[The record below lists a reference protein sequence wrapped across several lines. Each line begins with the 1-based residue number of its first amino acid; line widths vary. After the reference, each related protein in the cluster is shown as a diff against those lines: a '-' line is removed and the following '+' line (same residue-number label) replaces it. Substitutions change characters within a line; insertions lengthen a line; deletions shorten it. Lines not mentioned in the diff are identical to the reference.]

1 MNYLKNLGKYLSAL
15 TLTLTLTTPMSAQ
28 SEEFIG
34 KQDVELTSD
43 RMTPEAL
50 WAMGRIGAYAVSPDG
65 TKVIYQVGYYSVKQN
80 KSHHVLYISNID
92 GSDKKLL
99 TKSKLSETDA
109 AWIEGGER
117 VAFLRGGQIWTMK
130 PNGTDYKQLSVECE
144 GIEGFK
150 FSPDGKKIVIIKQV
164 PSYASIQ
171 QRPLDLPKST
181 GLVINDMNYRHWDEY
196 VETIPHPF
204 VADVVDNDLLRL
216 KDILEDQPYEC
227 PVKPFG
233 GIEQIDWS
241 KDGKT
246 IAYTSRKKT
255 GVEYAISTDTDI
267 YLYNVETGETTNIC
281 KPADYKEPEI
291 DPSKTMAKNPVNSE
305 ENLKNN
311 PGYDQNPQYSPDG
324 KYIAWQSMSRNGYEA
339 DRNRLCIYDVN
350 KGTKAYVTESL
361 DTNVDAFVWSP
372 TGRELYFT
380 AVWHGTTQIYST
392 NLQGEVR
399 KITDGQH
406 DFGSLQVFLSNA
418 GMSGK
423 SGRTVKTVKPKNR
436 KTAKSTA
443 YQILAE
449 RHSMSKAAEL
459 YLVNPGLDVQTA
471 DQHQQITNEN
481 DHIYNKLSFGN
492 VEEHWC
498 KSFDGKDML
507 YWVILPPNF
516 DPNKKYP
523 TLLFCEGGPQSPVS
537 QFWSYRWNFQI
548 MAAHGYVVI
557 APNRRGLPGFGQEW
571 LEAVSGDWTGGCMKD
586 YLTAIDD
593 ACEKLPY
600 VDKDKLG
607 CVGASFGG
615 FSVYYLAGHHDKRFK
630 AFIAHD
636 GAFNLES
643 MYTDTEEAWFSN
655 WEYDDAYW
663 NKDKTERAKKTYENS
678 PHKFV
683 DKWDTPILC
692 IHGEKDYRINAN
704 QGFGAFNAARLRG
717 IPAQLLLYPDENH
730 WVLKPQNGILWQR
743 TFFEWLDKWLK

>member
-1 MNYLKNLGKYLSAL
+1 MNYLKNLGKYLSTL

-130 PNGTDYKQLSVECE
+130 PDGTDYKQLSVECE

-291 DPSKTMAKNPVNSE
+291 DPSKTMANNPVNSE

-324 KYIAWQSMSRNGYEA
+324 KYIAWQSMARNGYEA
-339 DRNRLCIYDVN
+339 DRNRLCVYDVQ
-350 KGTKAYVTESL
+350 KGTKTYVTESL

-418 GMSGK
+418 GIAGK
-423 SGRTVKTVKPKNR
+423 SGRAVKTVKPQKVLPIR
-436 KTAKSTA
+436 F
-443 YQILAE
+443 L
-449 RHSMSKAAEL
+449 
-459 YLVNPGLDVQTA
+459 
-471 DQHQQITNEN
+471 
-481 DHIYNKLSFGN
+481 LS
-492 VEEHWC
+492 
-498 KSFDGKDML
+498 
-507 YWVILPPNF
+507 
-516 DPNKKYP
+516 
-523 TLLFCEGGPQSPVS
+523 
-537 QFWSYRWNFQI
+537 
-548 MAAHGYVVI
+548 
-557 APNRRGLPGFGQEW
+557 
-571 LEAVSGDWTGGCMKD
+571 
-586 YLTAIDD
+586 AI
-593 ACEKLPY
+593 P
-600 VDKDKLG
+600 
-607 CVGASFGG
+607 
-615 FSVYYLAGHHDKRFK
+615 
-630 AFIAHD
+630 
-636 GAFNLES
+636 
-643 MYTDTEEAWFSN
+643 
-655 WEYDDAYW
+655 
-663 NKDKTERAKKTYENS
+663 
-678 PHKFV
+678 
-683 DKWDTPILC
+683 
-692 IHGEKDYRINAN
+692 
-704 QGFGAFNAARLRG
+704 
-717 IPAQLLLYPDENH
+717 
-730 WVLKPQNGILWQR
+730 
-743 TFFEWLDKWLK
+743 

>member
-1 MNYLKNLGKYLSAL
+1 MKVQNIRKSLVVALSFLSFSA
-15 TLTLTLTTPMSAQ
+15 PMSAQ
-28 SEEFIG
+28 SSSEFIG
-34 KQDVELTSD
+34 KQAIDLASD

-80 KSHHVLYISNID
+80 KSHQVLYISNID
-92 GSDKKLL
+92 GSDKVML
-99 TKSKLSETDA
+99 TKSTQSETDA

-117 VAFLRGGQIWTMK
+117 IAFLRGGQIWTMK
-130 PNGTDYKQLSVECE
+130 PDGTDYKQLSVECE
-144 GIEGFK
+144 GVEGFK
-150 FSPDGKKIVIIKQV
+150 FSPDGKRIVIIKQI

-181 GLVINDMNYRHWDEY
+181 GLVINDLNYRHWDEY

-204 VADVVDNDLLRL
+204 VADVVNNDLLHL

-246 IAYTSRKKT
+246 IAYTSRKTT

-267 YLYNVETGETTNIC
+267 YLYDVETGETRNIC
-281 KPADYKEPEI
+281 KPADYKEPAI
-291 DPSKTMAKNPVNSE
+291 DPSKSMVNNPVNAA
-305 ENLKNN
+305 ENLENN
-311 PGYDQNPQYSPDG
+311 PGYDQNPQYSPG
-324 KYIAWQSMSRNGYEA
+324 GNYLAWQSMSRNGYEA
-339 DRNRLCIYDVN
+339 DRNRLCVYDLN
-350 KGTKAYVTESL
+350 SGAKTYVTESL
-361 DTNVDAFVWSP
+361 DTNVDAFTWATDSK
-372 TGRELYFT
+372 TLYFT
-380 AVWHGTTQIYST
+380 AVWHGKTQIYST
-392 NLQGEVR
+392 NLKGEV
-399 KITDGQH
+399 KQITDGQH
-406 DFGSLQVFLSNA
+406 DFGSLQVFQTLSNNGGNA
-418 GMSGK
+418 KPGK
-423 SGRTVKTVKPKNR
+423 RKVKQKKDATD
-436 KTAKSTA
+436 
-443 YQILAE
+443 QILAE

-459 YLVNPGLDVQTA
+459 YLVNPRTEMQPAEEQV
-471 DQHQQITNEN
+471 QITNEN
-481 DHIYNKLSFGN
+481 EHIYNKLAFGK

-507 YWVILPPNF
+507 YWVILPSNF

-548 MAAHGYVVI
+548 MAAHGYVII

-593 ACEKLPY
+593 ACDKLPY
-600 VDKDKLG
+600 VDRNRLG

-643 MYTDTEEAWFSN
+643 MYTDTEEVWFSN

-663 NKDKTERAKKTYENS
+663 NKDQTARAKKTYENS
-678 PHKFV
+678 PHRFV

-717 IPAQLLLYPDENH
+717 IPAQLLLFPDENH

-743 TFFEWLDKWLK
+743 TCFEWLDKWLKQ

>member
-1 MNYLKNLGKYLSAL
+1 
-15 TLTLTLTTPMSAQ
+15 MSAQ
-28 SEEFIG
+28 SSEFIG
-34 KQDVELTSD
+34 KQNIELTSD

-92 GSDKKLL
+92 GSDKQLL

-130 PNGTDYKQLSVECE
+130 PDGTDYKQLSVECE

-216 KDILEDQPYEC
+216 KDLLEDEPYEC

-255 GVEYAISTDTDI
+255 GVEYATSTDTDI
-267 YLYNVETGETTNIC
+267 YLYNVETGKTTNIC

-291 DPSKTMAKNPVNSE
+291 DPSKTMANNPVNSE

-324 KYIAWQSMSRNGYEA
+324 KYIAWQSMARNGYEA
-339 DRNRLCIYDVN
+339 DRNRLCVYDV
-350 KGTKAYVTESL
+350 KTGTKTYVTESL

-418 GMSGK
+418 GMSSKSGK
-423 SGRTVKTVKPKNR
+423 SGRAAKASKRN
-436 KTAKSTA
+436 KSTA

-459 YLVNPGLDVQTA
+459 YLVNPSLDVQTA
-471 DQHQQITNEN
+471 EQHQQITDEN
-481 DHIYNKLSFGN
+481 AHIYSKLSFGN

-516 DPNKKYP
+516 DASKKYP

-548 MAAHGYVVI
+548 MAAHGYVVV
-557 APNRRGLPGFGQEW
+557 APNRRGLPGFGSEW
-571 LEAVSGDWTGGCMKD
+571 CESISGDWTGNCMKD

-663 NKDKTERAKKTYENS
+663 NKDQTARAKKTYENS

>member
-1 MNYLKNLGKYLSAL
+1 
-15 TLTLTLTTPMSAQ
+15 MSAQ

-80 KSHHVLYISNID
+80 KGHHVLYISNID

-130 PNGTDYKQLSVECE
+130 PDGTDYKQLSVECE

-255 GVEYAISTDTDI
+255 GVEYATSTDTDI
-267 YLYNVETGETTNIC
+267 YLYDIETGKTTNIC

-291 DPSKTMAKNPVNSE
+291 DPSKTMANNAVNSE

-324 KYIAWQSMSRNGYEA
+324 KYIAWQSMARNGYEA
-339 DRNRLCIYDVN
+339 DRNRLCVYDV
-350 KGTKAYVTESL
+350 KTGTKTYVTESL

-406 DFGSLQVFLSNA
+406 DFGSLQVFLNA

-423 SGRTVKTVKPKNR
+423 AGKSGRAAKASKRN
-436 KTAKSTA
+436 KSTA

-459 YLVNPGLDVQTA
+459 YLVSPSLDVQTA
-471 DQHQQITNEN
+471 EQHQQITNEN
-481 DHIYNKLSFGN
+481 DHIYSKLSFGN

-507 YWVILPPNF
+507 YWVVLPPNF
-516 DPNKKYP
+516 DASKKYP

-548 MAAHGYVVI
+548 MAAHGYVVV
-557 APNRRGLPGFGQEW
+557 APNRRGLPGFGSEW
-571 LEAVSGDWTGGCMKD
+571 CESISGDWTGNCMKD

-663 NKDKTERAKKTYENS
+663 NKDQTERAKKTYENS